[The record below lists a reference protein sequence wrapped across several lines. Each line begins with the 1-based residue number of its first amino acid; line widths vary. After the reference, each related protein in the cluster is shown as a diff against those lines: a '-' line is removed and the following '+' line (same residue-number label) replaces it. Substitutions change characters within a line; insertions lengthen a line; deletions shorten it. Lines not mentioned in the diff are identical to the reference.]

1 MLSEKEIS
9 EILNDLY
16 LFYRV
21 FITSKYETDVEA
33 PHIDKLSEELTALT
47 LGEYERLCVAMPPR
61 HKLADSTPIL
71 TSNRGWT
78 THGDLKIGDYVYG
91 LNGEPTKIIGV
102 SDKSNCNQLITFSN
116 GSKILAH
123 EEHLWTVSK
132 RGNKN
137 PLTITTSEIKKDYQ
151 YTEKNGKKRYRYH
164 LPFIKPIQYPKTELP
179 LDPYFLGLWLG
190 DGSSTKPCITHDPKD
205 IESIEHIPYKIST
218 ICTHTETGVKTT
230 YFSHQGIIKKIKEL
244 HLYNNK
250 HIPRIYLEAC
260 VEDRLQLLAGL
271 IDSDGSV
278 DKNGRVR
285 FININKQLIH
295 DVFELCTGLGLY
307 PYFHVRKKED
317 YKRNS
322 KYNIKST
329 HDAYVVGFQPKY
341 SIPTQ
346 IPRKIKNKIKKR
358 KRKII
363 IYQSFQ

>member
-91 LNGEPTKIIGV
+91 LNGEPTKIIGI

-137 PLTITTSEIKKDYQ
+137 PLT
-151 YTEKNGKKRYRYH
+151 
-164 LPFIKPIQYPKTELP
+164 
-179 LDPYFLGLWLG
+179 
-190 DGSSTKPCITHDPKD
+190 
-205 IESIEHIPYKIST
+205 
-218 ICTHTETGVKTT
+218 
-230 YFSHQGIIKKIKEL
+230 
-244 HLYNNK
+244 
-250 HIPRIYLEAC
+250 
-260 VEDRLQLLAGL
+260 
-271 IDSDGSV
+271 
-278 DKNGRVR
+278 
-285 FININKQLIH
+285 
-295 DVFELCTGLGLY
+295 
-307 PYFHVRKKED
+307 
-317 YKRNS
+317 
-322 KYNIKST
+322 
-329 HDAYVVGFQPKY
+329 
-341 SIPTQ
+341 
-346 IPRKIKNKIKKR
+346 
-358 KRKII
+358 
-363 IYQSFQ
+363 